1 MNIKQV
7 TTHQEQNE
15 LDQLLWDV
23 LWKPLNFKRNIRE
36 SFKLDKPQIDI
47 VAVDNNVIIGA
58 LVANWLS
65 NNEIEIRHIAVK
77 TDFQKMAVGRILV
90 EELYGLI
97 QDKTPLTIQTHARS
111 TSVGFFSKLGFNPV
125 GDILEV
131 DEFMQHG
138 IWLQQMS
145 VTK

>member
-1 MNIKQV
+1 MDIKQA
-7 TTHQEQNE
+7 TNHQEQNE

-36 SFKLDKPQIDI
+36 SFRLDEPQIEI
-47 VAVDNNVIIGA
+47 VAVDNNDIIGA

-77 TDFQKMAVGRILV
+77 TDFQKMAVGRMLV
-90 EELYGLI
+90 EELFGLI
-97 QDKTPLTIQTHARS
+97 QDKTPLTIQTHARN
-111 TSVGFFSKLGFNPV
+111 TSVGFFLKLGFSPV
-125 GDILEV
+125 GDRLEV
-131 DEFMQHG
+131 DAFMQYG
-138 IWLQQMS
+138 IWIQQMS

>member
-1 MNIKQV
+1 MDIKQA
-7 TTHQEQNE
+7 TNHQEQNE

-36 SFKLDKPQIDI
+36 SFRLDEPQIEI
-47 VAVDNNVIIGA
+47 VAVDNNDIIGA

-77 TDFQKMAVGRILV
+77 TDFQKMAVGRMLV
-90 EELYGLI
+90 EELFRLI
-97 QDKTPLTIQTHARS
+97 QDKTPLTIQTHARN
-111 TSVGFFSKLGFNPV
+111 TSVGFFLKLGFSPV
-125 GDILEV
+125 GDRLEV
-131 DEFMQHG
+131 DAFMQYG
-138 IWLQQMS
+138 IWIQQMS